1 VTNACLTTILANNLR
16 YRTPSVLDI
25 NMFFNR
31 LKRLIFKAFSVLQFA
46 ENKPSLE
53 EFLGRVFE
61 SKRIKTLVQIGA
73 NDGIQ
78 NDPLHDYLISPQA
91 FRTILVEP
99 ITYYCDRLRVLY
111 SNRPDVTVIQSA
123 AGSSERI
130 HDFFYL
136 PPELAS
142 EMNGDGPK
150 NDWAHGQGSFSKE
163 TVIHW
168 IKANSFRGP
177 YYTSR
182 IGYYIDS
189 IICEQV
195 KTVKTESFLPLD
207 RSGLLLVIDV
217 QGHELSVLEGI
228 DWHNAPSWIIVEDD
242 LDNSNK
248 LIQFFKRRGFDWIAG
263 DHDKVFQNRDIC
275 PIKHL

>member
-1 VTNACLTTILANNLR
+1 
-16 YRTPSVLDI
+16 
-25 NMFFNR
+25 MFFYR
-31 LKRLIFKAFSVLQFA
+31 LKRLIFKAFSVQRLA
-46 ENKPSLE
+46 ANKPSLE
-53 EFLGRVFE
+53 EFLDRLFV

-78 NDPLHDYLISPQA
+78 NDPLREYLISPQS

-99 ITYYCDRLRVLY
+99 ITYYCDRLRNIY

-168 IKANSFRGP
+168 ITANSFRGDV
-177 YYTSR
+177 YCSR
-182 IGYYIDS
+182 INYYIDS
-189 IICEQV
+189 IICIQV
-195 KTVKTESFLPLD
+195 KTVKTDSILPLN

-228 DWHNAPSWIIVEDD
+228 DWDNAPSWIIVEDD

-248 LIQFFKRRGFDWIAG
+248 LIQFLNTRGFDWIAG
-263 DHDKVFQNRDIC
+263 DHDKVFQNRDTC
-275 PIKHL
+275 PIN